1 MGIWGP
7 MKPLGISSTI
17 ESKGK
22 DGKRKEKHIGN
33 NNNRVKYFPL
43 NMEHFDKLKFCFLI
57 EVVFNGPLTL
67 Y

>member
-1 MGIWGP
+1 MTLRGSLVHSKGKKGMGIWGS
-7 MKPLGISSTI
+7 MKPLGTPSTI

-43 NMEHFDKLKFCFLI
+43 KWNT
-57 EVVFNGPLTL
+57 LTN
-67 Y
+67 